1 MYDNSKAHWTQSDLI
16 DERGWTRTLID
27 RHLGTPDSYEAN
39 PHHDRGALV
48 RLYERDRVLAA
59 EQIDTVH
66 DDLVRVGRHR
76 EARRAGARRA
86 VHTRRERRDQRAA
99 LGIIE
104 FGFNS

>member
-1 MYDNSKAHWTQSDLI
+1 MYDGPSHFNQSELI
-16 DERGWTRTLID
+16 D
-27 RHLGTPDSYEAN
+27 
-39 PHHDRGALV
+39 
-48 RLYERDRVLAA
+48 
-59 EQIDTVH
+59 
-66 DDLVRVGRHR
+66 R